1 MVIGL
6 TGGIG
11 SGKSKVAQLF
21 EVLGCK
27 VLNSDAIAKQCY
39 FKPHVKEKIIK
50 LLGHEAYLNEGGLNK
65 NYISQKIF
73 SDKNLLQQINQ
84 IIHPEVKKE
93 FENFISQHPQ
103 QIIIKESA
111 LLFEAGLEKEVDKVI
126 VVVAN
131 DERRIERTMKRDGS
145 SREKVLKQM
154 EAQMPQ
160 QEKQNK
166 AHFVIYNNE
175 DHFLIEQVLKVMN
188 ALKA

>member
-11 SGKSKVAQLF
+11 SGKSTVARLF

-27 VLNSDAIAKQCY
+27 VLNSDLVAKQCY
-39 FKPHVKEKIIK
+39 FKPLVKEKVIS
-50 LLGHEAYLNEGGLNK
+50 LLGNEAYLNETTLNK
-65 NYISQKIF
+65 AYISQKIF
-73 SDKNLLQQINQ
+73 SDKNTLHQINQ

-93 FENFISQHPQ
+93 FEKFVSQHPQ

-111 LLFEAGLEKEVDKVI
+111 LLFEAGLEKEVDKVV

-145 SREKVLKQM
+145 THEKVLKQM
-154 EAQMPQ
+154 EAQIPQ
-160 QEKQNK
+160 QEKIQK
-166 AHFVIYNNE
+166 AQFVIYNNE
-175 DHFLIEQVLKVMN
+175 EQFLIEQVLNVMN
-188 ALKA
+188 KLKA